1 MNAKTKTEWSV
12 PRGGW
17 VTVDHAAL
25 ILENTIESPVN
36 WTYWLL
42 EDRRGRGARRPH
54 ISFLR
59 LANRRTMYDTAD
71 FADFTEAVER
81 GEILFNRR
89 RHGEAA

>member
-12 PRGGW
+12 PRGAW
-17 VTVDHAAL
+17 VTVDHAAR
-25 ILENTIESPVN
+25 ILENTIDAPVN

-42 EDRRGRGARRPH
+42 EDRRGRGPRRPH
-54 ISFLR
+54 IPFLR

-71 FADFTEAVER
+71 LEDFIEAVER

-89 RHGEAA
+89 RQREAA